1 MQKNLFKKLFSAMPG
16 KMSAD
21 RTAENQTGVVLT
33 KLWIMCKIQYRKLD
47 NYVIVSEYTCNRFV
61 ICFKCE
67 NWRR

>member
-1 MQKNLFKKLFSAMPG
+1 MIFSLRTTDWNYKGKRIEMRKLWFCIALL
-16 KMSAD
+16 
-21 RTAENQTGVVLT
+21 LT

-47 NYVIVSEYTCNRFV
+47 NYVIVSEYTCNRIV